1 MDKDDLFNCSTDR
14 AFSKIKKYW
23 EINEKNFPGYYQK
36 YFKSNIFEMI
46 EQNDI
51 NIVDDITKSIFSYL
65 GILSFNYD
73 EESQFLSFFE
83 QYFGLDNLYNKNIL
97 DVTQMYVPSLAKKI
111 ADEKS
116 KIKASG
122 LIKAVGPNVGHE
134 ETNYESSKKGFSS
147 SDASKVDMIVS
158 FAPREVAERILVTAV
173 ELNKELLLNFDG
185 YIPDNITSQ
194 EAFIN
199 KLFEYASNFK
209 DYRMDLD
216 IVNYSEND
224 KMALVLKR
232 K

>member
-1 MDKDDLFNCSTDR
+1 
-14 AFSKIKKYW
+14 
-23 EINEKNFPGYYQK
+23 
-36 YFKSNIFEMI
+36 
-46 EQNDI
+46 
-51 NIVDDITKSIFSYL
+51 
-65 GILSFNYD
+65 
-73 EESQFLSFFE
+73 
-83 QYFGLDNLYNKNIL
+83 
-97 DVTQMYVPSLAKKI
+97 
-111 ADEKS
+111 
-116 KIKASG
+116 
-122 LIKAVGPNVGHE
+122 
-134 ETNYESSKKGFSS
+134 
-147 SDASKVDMIVS
+147 MIVS

-199 KLFEYASNFK
+199 KLCEYASNFK